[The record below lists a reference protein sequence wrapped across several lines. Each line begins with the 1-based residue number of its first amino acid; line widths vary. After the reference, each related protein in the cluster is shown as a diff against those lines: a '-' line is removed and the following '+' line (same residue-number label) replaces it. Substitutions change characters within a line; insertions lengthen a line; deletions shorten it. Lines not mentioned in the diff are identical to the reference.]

1 MPTVLKT
8 GLEVTI
14 SCSEGEEGQVYA
26 GLLPFEVKEVALENL
41 PPTQILMNVGNPSG
55 VQSGCHSNDGGV
67 DQLEFITNNIQVHP
81 GPDSL

>member
-1 MPTVLKT
+1 MPQLLKT

-41 PPTQILMNVGNPSG
+41 PRTQILMNVGNPSEAF
-55 VQSGCHSNDGGV
+55 SLAAIPNDGVG
-67 DQLEFITNNIQVHP
+67 
-81 GPDSL
+81 